1 MKKKKKEER
10 DYMVTCKLTLSTEVK
25 DKILSEKWAKTL

>member
-1 MKKKKKEER
+1 MKKKEKKKEER

-25 DKILSEKWAKTL
+25 DKILSEK